1 MFCSHLPLYYSILIC
16 SLLLCE
22 LFYPYKRAIVYSL
35 TVSLGVCLLLSAVT
49 DNLFLLSLVTI
60 GGTFFLYISYRLT
73 MQVRKKDTS
82 RGYVVLTDAPPN
94 GTALAYRNGSVR
106 AFRNNMP
113 YYLHKGE
120 VLYIRKSS
128 ENEKEGVLYHA

>member
-22 LFYPYKRAIVYSL
+22 LFCPYKKAIVYSL
-35 TVSLGVCLLLSAVT
+35 TTSLGICLLLSAVT
-49 DNLFLLSLVTI
+49 DNLFLLSVVTI
-60 GGTFFLYISYRLT
+60 DGTFFLYIAYRAIARLS
-73 MQVRKKDTS
+73 KKDTS
-82 RGYVVLTDAPPN
+82 VGYILLTDAPPN

-106 AFRNNMP
+106 TFRNKMP

-120 VLYIRKSS
+120 VLFVKKST
-128 ENEKEGVLYHA
+128 ENEKEEVLYHV